1 VDGVHVSAP
10 VMKALSSGPE
20 LQGESAH
27 GRTPT
32 ASTRV
37 RSLCDLAEVDIAVD
51 DDGRP
56 FVRRRSS
63 AESRVTPGQAQIED
77 VNPTRTTIGEV
88 SDLSPGAP
96 PLRPL
101 HRTRSLPTTFITQT
115 PSSEGAQHPRRKR
128 CHSIRDDF
136 PHRMRVALVE
146 DYKASRR
153 GSSYQLTVTAET
165 NGPLRHSETEHY
177 ARMMS
182 SFAVEDSDKRSE
194 GQTGSYVS
202 ASSSSRLFSMVK
214 PWVDQL
220 SWGRTSN
227 PGRASFSA
235 SRQDFKVEASL
246 VFAVTKT
253 SPPRHSFDDY
263 RPDKSEGGGR
273 SFTITREPTLS

>member
-1 VDGVHVSAP
+1 VSAP

-182 SFAVEDSDKRSE
+182 SFAVEDSEKRSA
-194 GQTGSYVS
+194 
-202 ASSSSRLFSMVK
+202 ASSSSLSAVQRLWGLPPSRRRLTVHR
-214 PWVDQL
+214 
-220 SWGRTSN
+220 SWSNSAPHRRTAAGQPN
-227 PGRASFSA
+227 
-235 SRQDFKVEASL
+235 
-246 VFAVTKT
+246 T
-253 SPPRHSFDDY
+253 SPPSSPSLRS
-263 RPDKSEGGGR
+263 GR
-273 SFTITREPTLS
+273 GQPRAAAGQLPWGRAFNLARSVSMKAATSPADVKVPLWG